1 MLIQTKV
8 TGTTVIKGV
17 KLELPIGFSDSNDV
31 SVTLEQTFPKE
42 TSFLSIN
49 VKSSSQARVPNFPT
63 N

>member
-8 TGTTVIKGV
+8 IGTTVTERV

-49 VKSSSQARVPNFPT
+49 VKSSSQARAPNFPT

>member
-8 TGTTVIKGV
+8 IGTTVIKRV
-17 KLELPIGFSDSNDV
+17 KLELSIGFSDSNDV

-42 TSFLSIN
+42 TSFLRIN
-49 VKSSSQARVPNFPT
+49 VKSSSQARAPNYPT

>member
-8 TGTTVIKGV
+8 KGITVIKRV
-17 KLELPIGFSDSNDV
+17 KLKLSIGFTDSNDV
-31 SVTLEQTFPKE
+31 SVTLEQTFPEE

-49 VKSSSQARVPNFPT
+49 VKSSSQARAPNIPT